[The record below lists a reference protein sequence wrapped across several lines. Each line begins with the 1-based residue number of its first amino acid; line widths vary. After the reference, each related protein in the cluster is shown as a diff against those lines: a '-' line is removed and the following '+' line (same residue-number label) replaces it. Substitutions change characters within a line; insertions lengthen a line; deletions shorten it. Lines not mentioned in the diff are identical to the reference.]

1 MNDGMFRALLGIAG
15 VLVVALVLGLFS
27 GPAGGI
33 ALCSAALFCAMACRL
48 RWLQPV
54 LERHEPQSAESLL
67 APLAQFWARAMERL
81 RPDAGNGTAYALG
94 SLSYGV
100 CVLDRQFH
108 VVWCNA
114 SAAEHFG
121 LCPET
126 AVGRPFSRSARLA
139 AYVAAGDFAK
149 PLQMESAAVE
159 GTVLSVALVPY
170 MKSQWLLLS
179 RDVTLDARSEAARR
193 DGVADAL
200 HELCTPVTVL
210 AGYLDA
216 VGRLRMDPRRAH
228 DYLRAME
235 EQCRRMQR
243 TIDDLLDLWTLGSE
257 SAIPRYDR
265 VAVGSLLVQITQDAQ
280 ALSRGEHRVL
290 LDAQPGVDLLG
301 TESEIASAFGNL
313 VVNAIRYTPAGGEI
327 KLSWRTTADGA
338 EFAVQDNGIGIAQE
352 HIPRLTERFYRVNR
366 ELSRQRG
373 GTGLGLA
380 IVKDVLDRH
389 QATLAIQSQVGVGSC
404 FRARFPAH
412 RILVTGAPAA
422 ASEAEL
428 PSGEPHEAPL
438 AGIQGSVNASRIVV
452 PLADNTKLPAQAL

>member
-27 GPAGGI
+27 GPAGGL
-33 ALCSAALFCAMACRL
+33 ALCSAALFCVMACRL

-54 LERHEPQSAESLL
+54 LDRLEPRPAESSSFV
-67 APLAQFWARAMERL
+67 PFAQFWERVMERL
-81 RPDAGNGTAYALG
+81 RPGASAGTAYATG

-100 CVLDRQFH
+100 CVLDRQYH

-114 SAAEHFG
+114 SAADHFG
-121 LCPET
+121 LRPET
-126 AVGRPFSRSARLA
+126 ATGRPFIHASQLA
-139 AYVAAGDFAK
+139 AYVATGDFAK
-149 PLQMESAAVE
+149 PLSMESACGDGA
-159 GTVLSVALVPY
+159 VLSVSLVPY
-170 MKSQWLLLS
+170 LKSQWLLLS
-179 RDVTLDARSEAARR
+179 RDVTQDARSEAARR

-200 HELCTPVTVL
+200 HELCTPVTIL
-210 AGYLDA
+210 AGYLDTIA
-216 VGRLRMDPRRAH
+216 RLRMDPWRAH

-257 SAIPRYDR
+257 SGLPRYDR
-265 VAVGSLLVQITQDAQ
+265 VAVGALLVKLTQDAQ

-290 LDAQPGVDLLG
+290 LDAQPAVELLG

-313 VVNAIRYTPAGGEI
+313 VTNAIRYTPAGGEVR
-327 KLSWRTTADGA
+327 LTWRATPDGA

-366 ELSRQRG
+366 ELSRKRG

-389 QATLAIQSQVGVGSC
+389 QAALVIDSQPGVGSS

-412 RILVTGAPAA
+412 RVLHTAPAA
-422 ASEAEL
+422 SEPATPVLEGASAASPPRIGASFND
-428 PSGEPHEAPL
+428 PS
-438 AGIQGSVNASRIVV
+438 RR
-452 PLADNTKLPAQAL
+452 PAQAL